1 MNVSLTR
8 RTLKPLRTKKNVLGI
23 AIGERSL
30 LVAEVVAGDRPSVR
44 KLNELVY
51 PQGLSPANPI
61 ELGKALGHFLK
72 ENQFESRSAV
82 IGIPVKWLV
91 VKPKEVPPA
100 DDATVVQ
107 LLRLEAEAE
116 FSSELK
122 DLVYDYTGD
131 VGDKTTNRS
140 VLLTATSRKHIDE
153 VEALCEAARLD
164 PLAVMPSAIAIG
176 SLTGAAMNRNLMV
189 LSVGQGG
196 AELSWQQGGAAT
208 AIRSLRPPTPQPPFL
223 SELRLAVSH
232 LGAGESDREIVLWD
246 GAGLDRAAIGEQLGL
261 TVSNGELSSLGVEA
275 NGVGANGQSSK
286 FAPAVALAMVGIG
299 AADAG
304 IDFLNSRLAPPADR
318 LIPRWAYPAAAALIL
333 AIVLSVIAY
342 RHVQTLEQQLDRR
355 QAQVNSQK
363 DAVAAASQFIDKVTL
378 AQFWHLNDPRYL
390 AAMRDLD
397 DVIPEDGQTYATSLD
412 IKGQTPQVALTGAAA
427 APTAN
432 PVDPSSLFVTL
443 QGRTPNLESVTALE
457 DRMRHNPTAFREIK
471 IGPTTKVP
479 RTNEFTF
486 EITFTYVPAKQMESL
501 H

>member
-1 MNVSLTR
+1 
-8 RTLKPLRTKKNVLGI
+8 LKPLRPKKNVLGI

-30 LVAEVVAGDRPSVR
+30 LAAEVVAGDRPSVKR
-44 KLNELVY
+44 AQEMPY
-51 PQGLSPANPI
+51 PQGLSLANPA

-72 ENQFESRSAV
+72 ENHFESRSAV

-131 VGDKTTNRS
+131 VGDKTASRS
-140 VLLTATSRKHIDE
+140 VLLTATSRKHIEE
-153 VEALCEAARLD
+153 VEALCESARLQ

-176 SLTGAAMNRNLMV
+176 SLTGASMNRNLMV

-196 AELSWQQGGAAT
+196 AELSWQHSGAAT
-208 AIRSLRPPTPQPPFL
+208 AIRGLRPPTPQPPFL
-223 SELRLAVSH
+223 SELRRAVSN
-232 LGAGESDREIVLWD
+232 LGAAEVDREMVLWD
-246 GAGLDRAAIGEQLGL
+246 GAGLDGAALSEQLGL
-261 TVSNGELSSLGVEA
+261 TVKNGELSALGVEA
-275 NGVGANGQSSK
+275 NGLGANGQSSR

-304 IDFLNSRLAPPADR
+304 IDFLNSRLAPPRDR
-318 LIPRWAYPAAAALIL
+318 LIPRWAYPAAAALVVAIIL
-333 AIVLSVIAY
+333 AIWAY
-342 RHVQTLEQQLDRR
+342 RNVQNLQMKLDQR
-355 QAQVNSQK
+355 QAMVNAEQTQVT
-363 DAVAAASQFIDKVTL
+363 AAQQFIDKVTL
-378 AQFWHLNDPRYL
+378 AQYWHLTDPRYL

-412 IKGQTPQVALTGAAA
+412 IKGQTPQVAPAGTAA
-427 APTAN
+427 APAAN
-432 PVDPSSLFVTL
+432 APDPTSLFIIL

-457 DRMRHNPTAFREIK
+457 DRMRHNPTAFQEIK

-486 EITFTYVPAKQMESL
+486 EITFTYVPAKLSESL
-501 H
+501 R